1 MKGIKSYFLTAVG
14 VVVVVGSFML
24 SGAHTSSAAPPPA
37 TQDVRV
43 VNTTTNPVP
52 ILAQGT
58 TNVAG
63 TVQAAQ
69 SGAWNVGIS
78 GTPTFQVGNTA
89 SNPVFVSDVNEPA
102 MHPFQTRGGV
112 PLNAG
117 SVDAA
122 FGIPVPGGKRLA
134 IKFVSALASVPTGQ
148 VVRAILF
155 TTIGGVETQ
164 HNLVMTPQGT
174 FGLQDDFA
182 ASQAVEIFADGG
194 TQIFVEFDRSGGG
207 VGTGGGTAS
216 ISGYLINMP

>member
-1 MKGIKSYFLTAVG
+1 
-14 VVVVVGSFML
+14 
-24 SGAHTSSAAPPPA
+24 
-37 TQDVRV
+37 
-43 VNTTTNPVP
+43 
-52 ILAQGT
+52 
-58 TNVAG
+58 
-63 TVQAAQ
+63 
-69 SGAWNVGIS
+69 
-78 GTPTFQVGNTA
+78 
-89 SNPVFVSDVNEPA
+89 

-182 ASQAVEIFADGG
+182 ASHAVEIFADGG
-194 TQIFVEFDRSGGG
+194 TEIFVEFDRSGGG
-207 VGTGGGTAS
+207 VGAGGGSAS